1 MPHTSFY
8 HQTAGVQCQNNL
20 RGDTQIC
27 IACCMHIYML
37 GYMALTVLTHIC
49 TKSDSGSSRRHPTR
63 YAELLLESMLASLD
77 TSVTAFLLPGQVT
90 LQEARSGP
98 KTAT

>member
-1 MPHTSFY
+1 
-8 HQTAGVQCQNNL
+8 
-20 RGDTQIC
+20 
-27 IACCMHIYML
+27 MHIYTH
-37 GYMALTVLTHIC
+37 GYMALEVLTHIC
-49 TKSDSGSSRRHPTR
+49 TRSHSGGSRRHPTR
-63 YAELLLESMLASLD
+63 YAELLPESMLASLG

>member
-1 MPHTSFY
+1 MPHTFFY

-27 IACCMHIYML
+27 IAYCVHIYM
-37 GYMALTVLTHIC
+37 ALATLTYIC
-49 TKSDSGSSRRHPTR
+49 TRSNRGNSRRHLTR

-77 TSVTAFLLPGQVT
+77 TSVTAFFLPGQVT

>member
-1 MPHTSFY
+1 MHCVLLAYLHAQTHGPHNPRS
-8 HQTAGVQCQNNL
+8 L
-20 RGDTQIC
+20 
-27 IACCMHIYML
+27 L
-37 GYMALTVLTHIC
+37 C
-49 TKSDSGSSRRHPTR
+49 TRSQSGSSHRHLTR